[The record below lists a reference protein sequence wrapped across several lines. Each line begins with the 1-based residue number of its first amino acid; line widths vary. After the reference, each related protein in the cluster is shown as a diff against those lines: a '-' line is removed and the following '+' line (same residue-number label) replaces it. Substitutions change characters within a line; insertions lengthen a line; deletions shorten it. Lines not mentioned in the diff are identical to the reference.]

1 MAQSGETFFIDL
13 PDRRLR
19 AAWVNAEGKR
29 AEGGGDGFERPTLV
43 FLHEGL
49 GCIEMWRDFPRKLC
63 EATGFRGLVYDR
75 TGYGGSSPWPSD
87 PGIGYMHIEAQQ
99 VLPQVL
105 EATGIEDCILIGHSD
120 GGSIALIYAGSDP
133 EPLHAVVTM
142 AAHVFAEPISIDS
155 IAKAREAFTK
165 GDLASRLRKYHGANT
180 EGAFHLWSSAW
191 LAADFAGWNIEE
203 FLPGIAVPLLVMQGE
218 DDEYGTLA
226 QVGTIAGKAGGYAET
241 RLIANCGHA
250 PHLQAPQ
257 ETLAAIAR
265 FIAPFVG

>member
-1 MAQSGETFFIDL
+1 METFPIAL

-19 AAWVNAEGKR
+19 AAWINPDGRR
-29 AEGGGDGFERPTLV
+29 ADGSKDGFARPTLV

-49 GCIEMWRDFPRKLC
+49 GCIEMWRDFPLKLC
-63 EATGFRGLVYDR
+63 QAAGFRGLVYDR
-75 TGYGGSSPWPSD
+75 TGYGGSTPWPAD
-87 PGIGYMHIEAQQ
+87 PGIGYMHVEAQQ
-99 VLPQVL
+99 ILPQVL

-120 GGSIALIYAGSDP
+120 GGSIALIYAGQDP

-142 AAHVFAEPISIDS
+142 AAHVFAEPISIES
-155 IAKAREAFTK
+155 IAKARQAFTQ
-165 GDLASRLRKYHGANT
+165 GDLANRLRKYHGANT

-203 FLPGIAVPLLVMQGE
+203 FLPGIAVPLLAIQGE
-218 DDEYGTLA
+218 DDEYGTEA
-226 QVGTIAGKAGGYAET
+226 QLGTIAGKAGGYAET
-241 RLIANCGHA
+241 CLIANCGHA

-257 ETLAAIAR
+257 ETLAAIGR